1 MQTSG
6 PPNKPY
12 RRKVARRNAPLQSH
26 NWVFIHIPKTGG
38 TSVRSALGMG
48 ARPYH
53 VTAKD
58 MWQKYP
64 DWTSKFSFAFV
75 RNPWDR
81 LVSWVHRTSTW
92 PPDRFDQLGLEPQVD
107 YILDEDGKPLVDFIG
122 RFESLAD
129 DFNTICGHLGI
140 PTPNCATS
148 IDPSIAITA
157 SATTRRRCSSSPT
170 TTPRTSNGSVIA
182 SDDYW
187 WILDL
192 SERKRLLLIA
202 DFT

>member
-1 MQTSG
+1 MMQTSG

-12 RRKVARRNAPLQSH
+12 RRKVARRNAPLQSY

-38 TSVRSALGMG
+38 TSIRSALGMG
-48 ARPYH
+48 PRPYH
-53 VTAKD
+53 VTAKA

-64 DWTSKFSFAFV
+64 EWTSKFAFAFV

-81 LVSWVHRTSTW
+81 LVSWVHRTSAITW

-107 YILDEDGKPLVDFIG
+107 YILDENGKPLVNFIG

-140 PTPNCATS
+140 ATPELHHLNRSEHRHYRECY
-148 IDPSIAITA
+148 DETA
-157 SATTRRRCSSSPT
+157 MQFVTDNYAED
-170 TTPRTSNGSVIA
+170 I
-182 SDDYW
+182 
-187 WILDL
+187 
-192 SERKRLLLIA
+192 ER
-202 DFT
+202 FGYSF